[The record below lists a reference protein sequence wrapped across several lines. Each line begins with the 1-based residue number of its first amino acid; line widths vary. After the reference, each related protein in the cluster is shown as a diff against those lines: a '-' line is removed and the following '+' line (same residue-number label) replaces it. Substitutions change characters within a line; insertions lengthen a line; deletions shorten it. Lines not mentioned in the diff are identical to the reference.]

1 MHANC
6 HNPTGIDPSEEEWQE
21 ILDTIR
27 KFDLIPFFDLAYQG
41 FKNNFKEDA
50 SVLRTYIKFEKP
62 FLVANSFSK
71 NFSLYGER
79 VGALSIFS
87 CSLEESAKIQSHLKN
102 IIRSL
107 YSTPPTYGQKIVE
120 QVLSNEKLYAIWQS
134 EVQLMRGR
142 ITEMRN
148 QLVKAFEEENLTS
161 FSFIKDQHG
170 MFSYSGLG
178 INHAAQLRE
187 KFGVYILDS
196 GRICIAALNKNNL
209 KYVTNAIS
217 TVVHKKDHS
226 SKKFLVGGT
235 NRCIFIPC
243 HMFILSFIS
252 YHYFFCI

>member
-1 MHANC
+1 M
-6 HNPTGIDPSEEEWQE
+6 S
-21 ILDTIR
+21 
-27 KFDLIPFFDLAYQG
+27 
-41 FKNNFKEDA
+41 

-87 CSLEESAKIQSHLKN
+87 CSHEESIKIQSHLKN

-134 EVQLMRGR
+134 EVQLMRTR

-148 QLVKAFEEENLTS
+148 QFVKAFEEENLTS

-170 MFSYSGLG
+170 MFSYSGLEK
-178 INHAAQLRE
+178 IHAAQLRE

-217 TVVHKKDHS
+217 AVVHKKIIKQKVFS
-226 SKKFLVGGT
+226 EW
-235 NRCIFIPC
+235 N
-243 HMFILSFIS
+243 
-252 YHYFFCI
+252 